1 MFKLLTRG
9 FWDAVAR
16 IILRNKVA
24 ILLFVVAATVFF
36 SYQWKNMRFT
46 YTEANLLPDDH
57 PVNLVYGNFLD
68 KFGEEGNLI
77 VLGVKDTTLF
87 TVENLN
93 AWNAL
98 SDKLKTFTEVTSVI
112 SIKDLQK
119 LTKDTAQQK
128 FGLTPFIAGEIT
140 SLTEIDTLKHQLF
153 SQYPFYDNFLFNS
166 QTQTVRTAIY
176 MKKDIVNTPARKDF
190 VFDHLQPEIDAFEAK
205 TGLDVRVSGMPYIRT
220 LNAQNIVDE
229 IGKFIGLALGV
240 TSLIFFFFFRSFRA
254 TIISMLVVC
263 VGVMW
268 TFGIIGLL
276 NYEITVLTALIPP
289 LIIVIGIPNCIFLI
303 NKYQHEVKLHGNK
316 VRSLQRVITKVGNAT
331 LMTNVTTAS
340 GFATFILTESQLLN
354 EFGIVAS
361 LSILGIFMLCLLIIP
376 IIYTFLP
383 FPKDRHLEHLNKR
396 WIGGFVDWMER
407 MVKHKRITIYITS
420 LILLIGSII
429 GIYQIRISGSLIEDM
444 SKEAQ
449 FFKDIRFFEEEFN
462 GIMPVEILVDTKRK
476 KGVMKLSTLKRMNE
490 LEEVIA
496 EIPELSRPVSVVS
509 LVKYSKQAFYNDNP
523 KYYQLPTSQER
534 NFILSYV
541 KNSSS
546 NVDLLKNFVD
556 STGQY
561 ARITTFMKDI
571 GTDKMERIE
580 ETLQNKI
587 QKVFPEDRYEVTI
600 TGKALVFQKGTKY
613 LVKNLAIS
621 LSLAIL
627 LIALFMAYMF
637 RSFRMIIIS
646 LVPNLLPLVITAGL
660 MGVVGV
666 PIKPSTILVFSIAFG
681 ISVDDTIHFL
691 AKYRQEL
698 QANHWKIRKSVYGAL
713 RETGVSMFYTS
724 IVLFF
729 GFSVFTVSDFG
740 GTVALGAL
748 VSATL
753 LFAMLSNLLLLPSL
767 LLSLE
772 RNIANKEVL
781 KKPAI
786 NIIPED
792 EDEDENDDG
801 LNNTPSH

>member
-1 MFKLLTRG
+1 MFKLFSTG
-9 FWDAVAR
+9 FWEMIAR
-16 IILRNKVA
+16 LILRNKIG
-24 ILLFVVAATVFF
+24 ILITIILATLFF
-36 SYQWKNMRFT
+36 SYQWKHMRFT

-57 PVNLVYGNFLD
+57 QVNIIYNDFLEI
-68 KFGEEGNLI
+68 FGEEGNLI
-77 VLGVKDTTLF
+77 VLGVKDSTLF
-87 TVENLN
+87 TVEKLN
-93 AWNAL
+93 AWNKL
-98 SDKLKTFTEVTSVI
+98 SEDFKNYDEVETVV

-119 LTKDTAQQK
+119 LIKNTKAEKFDLEPFIKDSITTTAQIEGLQK
-128 FGLTPFIAGEIT
+128 E
-140 SLTEIDTLKHQLF
+140 LF
-153 SQYPFYDNFLFNS
+153 KQYPFYDNFLFNKE
-166 QTQTVRTAIY
+166 TKTIRTAIY
-176 MKKDIVNTPARKDF
+176 LKKEIVNTPKRKDF
-190 VFDHLQPEIDAFEAK
+190 IMLTLEDKISEFEASNN
-205 TGLDVRVSGMPYIRT
+205 LDVRISGMPYIRT
-220 LNAQNIVDE
+220 LNSQNIVDE
-229 IGKFIGLALGV
+229 IGMFIGAALLV
-240 TSLIFFFFFRSFRA
+240 TSIIFFFFFRSFRA
-254 TIISMLVVC
+254 TIISLIVVC

-268 TFGIIGLL
+268 TFGILGLL
-276 NYEITVLTALIPP
+276 KYEITVLTALIPP

-316 VRSLQRVITKVGNAT
+316 VKSLQRVITKIGNAT

-340 GFATFILTESQLLN
+340 GFATFILTESTLLK

-361 LSILGIFMLCLLIIP
+361 LSILAIFMLCLLVIP

-383 FPKDRHLEHLNKR
+383 YPKDRHLEHLNKR
-396 WIGGFVDWMER
+396 WIGGFVDWIER
-407 MVKHKRITIYITS
+407 MVRHKKITIYVTS
-420 LILLIGSII
+420 LILLVASII
-429 GIYQIRISGSLIEDM
+429 GIYQIKISGSLIEDM
-444 SKEAQ
+444 PKETE
-449 FFKDIRFFEEEFN
+449 FFKDIKFFENEFN
-462 GIMPVEILVDTKRK
+462 GIMPLEIMVDTKRK
-476 KGVMKLSTLKRMNE
+476 KGVMKLSTLKRMDA
-490 LEEVIA
+490 LEELII
-496 EIPELSRPVSVVS
+496 ETPELSRPISAVS
-509 LVKYSKQAFYNDNP
+509 LVKYSKQAYYNGNP
-523 KYYQLPTSQER
+523 KYYQLPTSQE
-534 NFILSYV
+534 NSFILSYA

-546 NVDLLKNFVD
+546 NVDMLKNFVD
-556 STGQY
+556 STGRY

-580 ETLQNKI
+580 ENLLNKI
-587 QKVFPEDRYEVTI
+587 NKEFPKERYEVTL

-621 LSLAIL
+621 LSLAIF
-627 LIALFMAYMF
+627 LISLFMAYMF
-637 RSFRMIIIS
+637 RSFRMIVVS
-646 LVPNLLPLVITAGL
+646 LIPNLLPLLITAGL
-660 MGVVGV
+660 MGFLNV

-698 QANHWKIRKSVYGAL
+698 QANHWKIRKSVYAAL

-729 GFSVFTVSDFG
+729 GFIVFTSSSFG

-781 KKPAI
+781 RKPAI

-792 EDEDENDDG
+792 DDVSEEND
-801 LNNTPSH
+801 TP